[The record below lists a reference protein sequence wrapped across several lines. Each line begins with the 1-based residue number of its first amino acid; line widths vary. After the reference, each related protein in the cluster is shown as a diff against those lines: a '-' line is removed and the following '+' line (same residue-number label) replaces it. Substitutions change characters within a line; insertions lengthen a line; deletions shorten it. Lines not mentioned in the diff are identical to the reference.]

1 MATADL
7 KGSRRRQLPRSSMR
21 HEIEVKLPVADRR
34 AIRRRL
40 AELGFKPVLKRHF
53 ERNSL
58 LDFPDR
64 RLRKEGCLLRIRRAG
79 SRIVLTFKG
88 RRVRSGRFKVRPE
101 IETRLIDEA
110 PISEIFE
117 KLGLRVAFR
126 YEKYRTIFRRSSD
139 PAHTEI
145 AYDETPIGTYLELE
159 GPRQWIDRV
168 ARELNYR
175 PADYI
180 TASYGRLYLWWCE
193 AHGRTPKHM
202 LFAQTGVI

>member
-1 MATADL
+1 
-7 KGSRRRQLPRSSMR
+7 MR

-40 AELGFKPVLKRHF
+40 TELGFKPAVKRHF

-64 RLRKEGCLLRIRRAG
+64 RLRKEGCLLRLRYEGGR
-79 SRIVLTFKG
+79 SLLTFKG

-101 IETRLIDEA
+101 IETRITDGAL
-110 PISEIFE
+110 ISEILE
-117 KLGLRVAFR
+117 RLGLRVAFR
-126 YEKYRTIFRRSSD
+126 YEKYRTIFRRASD
-139 PAHTEI
+139 PGGTEI

-159 GPRQWIDRV
+159 GPRRWIDRV
-168 ARELNYR
+168 ARELDYR

-193 AHGRTPKHM
+193 AHGRTPTHM
-202 LFAQTGVI
+202 VFAQASLE

>member
-1 MATADL
+1 
-7 KGSRRRQLPRSSMR
+7 MR
-21 HEIEVKLPVADRR
+21 HEIEIKLPVADRR

-40 AELGFKPVLKRHF
+40 GELGFKPVVKRHF

-64 RLRKEGCLLRIRRAG
+64 RLRKEGSLLRLRSAG
-79 SRIVLTFKG
+79 GRSLLTFKG

-101 IETRLIDEA
+101 IETRLTDGA
-110 PISEIFE
+110 LVSEILE

-126 YEKYRTIFRRSSD
+126 YEKYRTIFRRPSD
-139 PAHTEI
+139 PGGTEV

-159 GPRQWIDRV
+159 GPRRWIDRV
-168 ARELNYR
+168 ARELGHR

-193 AHGRTPKHM
+193 AHGRTPAHM
-202 LFAQTGVI
+202 VFAQGSLE

>member
-1 MATADL
+1 
-7 KGSRRRQLPRSSMR
+7 MR

-40 AELGFKPVLKRHF
+40 GELGFKPVVKRHF

-58 LDFPDR
+58 LDYPDR

-79 SRIVLTFKG
+79 GRSVLTFKG
-88 RRVRSGRFKVRPE
+88 RRIRSGRFKVRPE
-101 IETRLIDEA
+101 IETRLTDEA
-110 PISEIFE
+110 PVAEIFE
-117 KLGLRVAFR
+117 RLGLRVAFR
-126 YEKYRTIFRRSSD
+126 YEKYRTIFRRASD
-139 PAHTEI
+139 PEGTEI

-159 GPRQWIDRV
+159 GPKLWIDRV
-168 ARELNYR
+168 ARELDYR

-193 AHGRTPKHM
+193 AHGRAPNHM
-202 LFAQTGVI
+202 LFAPGSVV